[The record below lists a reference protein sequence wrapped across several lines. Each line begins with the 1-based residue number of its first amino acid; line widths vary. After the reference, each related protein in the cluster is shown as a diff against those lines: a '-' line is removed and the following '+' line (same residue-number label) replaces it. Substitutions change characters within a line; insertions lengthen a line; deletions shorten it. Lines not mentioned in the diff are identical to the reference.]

1 MITLTA
7 ATTVAELAGLQDE
20 RVRLVTPHGRT
31 AEGVVSYATHRE
43 RGGIRIHW
51 AGSDEWTVVP
61 YGTTAH
67 ILTADILVT
76 EGAPR

>member
-1 MITLTA
+1 MPALTLTA

-20 RVRLVTPHGRT
+20 RVRFTTPHGDRNP
-31 AEGVVSYATHRE
+31 EGVVSYAIHRE

-51 AGSDEWTVVP
+51 AGSDEWTAVP
-61 YGTTAH
+61 YGSTAN
-67 ILTADILVT
+67 IL